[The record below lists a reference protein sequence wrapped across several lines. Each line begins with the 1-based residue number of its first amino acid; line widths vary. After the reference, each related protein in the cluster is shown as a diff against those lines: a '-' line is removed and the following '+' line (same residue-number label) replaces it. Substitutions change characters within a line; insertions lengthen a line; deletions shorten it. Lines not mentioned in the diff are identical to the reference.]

1 MNFNISG
8 NPEYGQLD
16 VQLAQGE
23 MFLAESG
30 AMAWMSDGMQVKSRL
45 MGGLP
50 QAVVRKLVGGESLFV
65 GEYSHPTGGAAAFSP
80 AAPGSIL
87 RRVLNND
94 RFILTAGSFLACTPQ
109 VSIRARFG
117 GFKALFSGEG
127 AFYLDCSGVGDLF
140 FTSYGA
146 VLERDISGSFIVD
159 TSHVVGW
166 EPTLD
171 YSVRAVG
178 GLKSTLFSGEGLVLE
193 FRGTGKI
200 YLQTRTLKGLA
211 GWLRPMLH

>member
-1 MNFNISG
+1 MNFNLTG

-16 VQLAQGE
+16 VQLAPGE

-30 AMAWMSDGMQVKSRL
+30 AMAWMTDGMQVKSRL

-50 QAVVRKLVGGESLFV
+50 QAAVRKLLGGESLFV

-80 AAPGSIL
+80 STPGSVL
-87 RRVLNND
+87 RRTLNND
-94 RFILTAGSFLACTPQ
+94 RFLLTAGSFLACSPG
-109 VSIRARFG
+109 VSIKARFG
-117 GFKALFSGEG
+117 GFKAFFSGEG
-127 AFYLDCSGVGDLF
+127 AFYLDCTGQGELF

-146 VLERDISGSFIVD
+146 VTEREVNGSFIVD

-171 YSVRAVG
+171 YTVRAVG

-193 FRGTGKI
+193 FRGVGKVF
-200 YLQTRTLKGLA
+200 LQTRTLKGLA
-211 GWLRPMLH
+211 GWLTPMLH

>member
-1 MNFNISG
+1 MNFNLSG

-16 VQLAQGE
+16 VQLAPGE

-50 QAVVRKLVGGESLFV
+50 QAVVRKLLGGESLFV
-65 GEYSHPTGGAAAFSP
+65 GEYSHPSGGAAAFSP
-80 AAPGSIL
+80 SAPGSVL
-87 RRVLNND
+87 RRTINND
-94 RFILTAGSFLACTPQ
+94 RFLLTAGSFLACSPG
-109 VSIRARFG
+109 VSIKARFG
-117 GFKALFSGEG
+117 GFKAFFSGEG
-127 AFYLDCSGVGDLF
+127 AFYLDCTGQGELF

-146 VLERDISGSFIVD
+146 VTEREVNGSFIVD

-171 YSVRAVG
+171 YTVRAVG

-193 FRGTGKI
+193 FRGVGKVF
-200 YLQTRTLKGLA
+200 LQTRTLKGLA
-211 GWLRPMLH
+211 GWLTPMLR